1 MWPLGGSIFPSG
13 TSLMIGAHSASPSSR
28 AIASQLA
35 RSTKLCLPV
44 ASQGPLGSTPPV
56 GMMAVVMPSARASR
70 TSIHVIS
77 SIQTVFGAGSG
88 FGVSRQL

>member
-1 MWPLGGSIFPSG
+1 MLPSG
-13 TSLMIGAHSASPSSR
+13 TSFTIGAHSASPSWR
-28 AIASQLA
+28 AMASQLA

-56 GMMAVVMPSARASR
+56 GMMAVVLPSWRASR

-77 SIQTVFGAGSG
+77 SIQTVLAAGSG
-88 FGVSRQL
+88 FGVSWQL

>member
-1 MWPLGGSIFPSG
+1 MLPSG
-13 TSLMIGAHSASPSSR
+13 TSLMTGAQRASPSSR
-28 AIASQLA
+28 AMASQLA

-56 GMMAVVMPSARASR
+56 GMMAVVLPSARASR

-77 SIQTVFGAGSG
+77 SIHTVFAAGSG
-88 FGVSRQL
+88 LGVSRQL